1 MCEAAHIIGF
11 WENLMRN
18 VCVYMK
24 MSTHYWDVLW
34 NWGLHCV
41 SLLSRRNNRDTS
53 DSFVIFLS
61 QGAVLSLSVLISD
74 WGTRAHWPPASVS
87 ISVLEEKQPTHC
99 TVHLEKLF
107 SKYWH
112 TVLHCSS
119 SSIRLNQFIRPS
131 NAETASYFWW
141 FGCLKCQCAVMLSHV
156 LCCLITWLNIV
167 TCILLTYLKGE
178 VTG

>member
-1 MCEAAHIIGF
+1 MFAFIWRCLHITEMCCETGVSIVSHYCLGETIETLLIHLWIFLHKVLFCHSLFWYLTEAPGPTGPPPAF
-11 WENLMRN
+11 QSQCW
-18 VCVYMK
+18 
-24 MSTHYWDVLW
+24 
-34 NWGLHCV
+34 
-41 SLLSRRNNRDTS
+41 
-53 DSFVIFLS
+53 FVI
-61 QGAVLSLSVLISD
+61 VWTHI
-74 WGTRAHWPPASVS
+74 
-87 ISVLEEKQPTHC
+87 LEEKQPTHC

-107 SKYWH
+107 NKYWH

>member
-24 MSTHYWDVLW
+24 MSAHYWDVLW

-61 QGAVLSLSVLISD
+61 QGAVLSLSVYLSECFDIWLRHQGPLAPRQRFSLSAG
-74 WGTRAHWPPASVS
+74 WVIVWTYWRKNSLLTAPCIWKSFLANIGT
-87 ISVLEEKQPTHC
+87 LYC
-99 TVHLEKLF
+99 TVPLP
-107 SKYWH
+107 
-112 TVLHCSS
+112 
-119 SSIRLNQFIRPS
+119 Q
-131 NAETASYFWW
+131 
-141 FGCLKCQCAVMLSHV
+141 
-156 LCCLITWLNIV
+156 
-167 TCILLTYLKGE
+167 
-178 VTG
+178 